1 VHARLRLNGTPI
13 SDRGAAFFAYASGA
27 AGILSNLSLIGF
39 YALQVGRPER
49 GLSLGYANDLVG
61 SLGTALMIPVA
72 FALTNRL
79 PQRRTVRVTQA
90 VGLSA
95 MAVLTIAGPLLVFG
109 ALTFEVSTPIS
120 LAAFSVFAVWLL
132 LVNRWLRQ
140 SAALG
145 PRVARLGEFFG
156 AGPLAGGAIVGLG
169 LLLPWTSWPQLVI
182 FGVGGLLA
190 VVAMLGIPIWFLLLG
205 RHLAG
210 AAQGALSQEPG
221 ARPRVAVARH
231 AQAVAGDRPGVSAVE
246 DDR

>member
-27 AGILSNLSLIGF
+27 VGILSNLSLIGF
-39 YALQVGRPER
+39 YGLQAGRPER
-49 GLSLGYANDLVG
+49 GLSLGYANDLLG

-72 FALTNRL
+72 LALTDRL
-79 PQRRTVRVTQA
+79 PQRRTVRVA
-90 VGLSA
+90 RAAGLSA

-120 LAAFSVFAVWLL
+120 LAAFLVFAVWLF

-156 AGPLAGGAIVGLG
+156 AGSLAGGAIVGLG
-169 LLLPWTSWPQLVI
+169 LLLPWTSWPQLVV
-182 FGVGGLLA
+182 FGAGGLLG

-210 AAQGALSQEPG
+210 AAQAAAAAS
-221 ARPRVAVARH
+221 
-231 AQAVAGDRPGVSAVE
+231 AG
-246 DDR
+246 